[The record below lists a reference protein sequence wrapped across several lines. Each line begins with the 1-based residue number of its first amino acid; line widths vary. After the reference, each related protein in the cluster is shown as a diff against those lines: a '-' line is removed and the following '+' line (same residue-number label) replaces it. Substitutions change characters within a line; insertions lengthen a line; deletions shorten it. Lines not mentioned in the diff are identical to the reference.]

1 MKRFSFP
8 LEKVLE
14 VREIKKL
21 LAEEKLGLALREK
34 SRAEASLSSAL
45 KVRAKTMDD
54 WRRALTGRLDPVL
67 VRDIFRYGEVVEEEV
82 RQRREQLKQRDLEVQ
97 VARKEVLE
105 RTQEEKALRKYRQ
118 KKLSEYRAWYWW
130 EQGKILDEIGTDR
143 FTRRERRW

>member
-14 VREIKKL
+14 VREIKRL

-34 SRAEASLSSAL
+34 SRAEASLYSAL
-45 KVRAKTMDD
+45 KVRAKAMDD

-105 RTQEEKALRKYRQ
+105 RTQEEKALRRYRQ